1 MDFWRRKTPAE
12 EAAAA
17 DQKRQREA
25 LQVLTAERA
34 ASSRYRQ
41 EQDAVRLQQGG
52 IPIGAEERL
61 RELANAKPGSLAFTS
76 DLSPD
81 EAGLLRRRGY
91 QSLGLVTGSC
101 VYHVGTA
108 YASAYSDC
116 EVAELSGAYNE
127 ATRLAV
133 GRMAQEA
140 RMVNAHGVVGVRFD
154 MVRHEWGQK
163 QIEVQLVGTAV
174 RGPGAAPKVPWLS
187 DLSGQEW
194 WSLTRAGYE
203 PVALVWGH
211 CTWFILTRMQDEWTA
226 QSWSNQELG
235 HFSQALTQCRNR
247 AERTMHGLAQH
258 AGATGVVGVRF
269 ARKLEE
275 IRLTG
280 AGANPAYEREHH
292 NLTLSMVGTAIRE
305 SDETAH
311 SVRATVPV
319 LSLRDGRLLA
329 IDHRPG
335 DATFE

>member
-1 MDFWRRKTPAE
+1 
-12 EAAAA
+12 
-17 DQKRQREA
+17 
-25 LQVLTAERA
+25 
-34 ASSRYRQ
+34 
-41 EQDAVRLQQGG
+41 
-52 IPIGAEERL
+52 
-61 RELANAKPGSLAFTS
+61 
-76 DLSPD
+76 
-81 EAGLLRRRGY
+81 
-91 QSLGLVTGSC
+91 
-101 VYHVGTA
+101 
-108 YASAYSDC
+108 
-116 EVAELSGAYNE
+116 
-127 ATRLAV
+127 
-133 GRMAQEA
+133 
-140 RMVNAHGVVGVRFD
+140 
-154 MVRHEWGQK
+154 
-163 QIEVQLVGTAV
+163 
-174 RGPGAAPKVPWLS
+174 
-187 DLSGQEW
+187 
-194 WSLTRAGYE
+194 RAGYE

>member
-1 MDFWRRKTPAE
+1 MDFWRHKTPAE

-17 DQKRQREA
+17 EQKRQRDA

-34 ASSRYRQ
+34 ASARYRQ

-61 RELANAKPGSLAFTS
+61 RELANARPGSLAFTS

-81 EAGLLRRRGY
+81 ESGLLRRRGY
-91 QSLGLVTGSC
+91 QPLGLVTGSC

-133 GRMAQEA
+133 TRMAQEA
-140 RMVNAHGVVGVRFD
+140 RMVKAHGVVGVRFD

-247 AERTMHGLAQH
+247 AERTMHGLAQQ
-258 AGATGVVGVRF
+258 AEATGVVGVRF

-280 AGANPAYEREHH
+280 AGVNPAYEREHH

-305 SDETAH
+305 SDDTAH